1 MNFIKQME
9 RIKKMH
15 ILIQTEKTGSPA
27 VFAKKLQLSRSQL
40 YNVLEL
46 MKSFDASIK
55 YCKKKESYYY
65 SEPFDLELKYSLKT
79 IVNDETKE
87 IFGGFDFRASLLHG
101 TMFTLL
107 QQ

>member
-1 MNFIKQME
+1 MNFIKQIE
-9 RIKKMH
+9 RIKKTH
-15 ILIQTEKTGSPA
+15 LLIRTEKTGSPA

-65 SEPFDLELKYSLKT
+65 FKPFDLELKYSLK
-79 IVNDETKE
+79 IIIDDETKE
-87 IFGGFDFRASLLHG
+87 IFGGFNFRPILLDG
-101 TMFTLL
+101 TMFPLL
-107 QQ
+107 